1 MLRREQL
8 DHDLD
13 EELRSHIEMRAAD
26 NTAAGMS
33 PQQARYEAQKRFGNT
48 TLLKEDTRGVDIIS
62 WLDEAA
68 RDFRL
73 ALRLLQRSPGF
84 TTVAVLTLALGI
96 GANTAIF
103 SVIDSVLLCRLAKPQ
118 YDFFQHGLHLRRAR

>member
-1 MLRREQL
+1 MISTKNCARN
-8 DHDLD
+8 
-13 EELRSHIEMRAAD
+13 IEMRAAD

-62 WLDEAA
+62 WLDETA

-84 TTVAVLTLALGI
+84 THCRHPHSGSRHRRH
-96 GANTAIF
+96 TAIF
-103 SVIDSVLLCRLAKPQ
+103 SVIDSV
-118 YDFFQHGLHLRRAR
+118 FFALFRIMNRTNW